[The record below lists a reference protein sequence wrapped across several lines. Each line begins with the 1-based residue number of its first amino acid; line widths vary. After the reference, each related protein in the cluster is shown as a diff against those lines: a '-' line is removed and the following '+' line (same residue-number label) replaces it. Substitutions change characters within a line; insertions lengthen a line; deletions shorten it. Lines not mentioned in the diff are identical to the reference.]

1 MLSHMTYVNQSEAT
15 LENYSG
21 TVKHLHWDRSD
32 RELSMRMTAVVQM
45 RVLQLD
51 SHRLNPWLTS

>member
-21 TVKHLHWDRSD
+21 TVDIGG
-32 RELSMRMTAVVQM
+32 MTAYAIDV
-45 RVLQLD
+45 
-51 SHRLNPWLTS
+51 TT